1 MGVKLVRRVAADLL
15 GRGESSIR
23 LKGASIEDINKAITR
38 DDVRELIKS
47 GKVYALNEKHNLS
60 AYGKETRK
68 KRLEGRKRGPG
79 RKKGTK
85 KTRAGVEYKKK
96 IRAQRRIIKDLK
108 EKGVIDNSMFKQ
120 FYRLVKG
127 GTFQTKVSL
136 INHIKGTGVSISED
150 EFKRL
155 KHI

>member
-60 AYGKETRK
+60 VY
-68 KRLEGRKRGPG
+68 GRKQG
-79 RKKGTK
+79 RKG
-85 KTRAGVEYKKK
+85 
-96 IRAQRRIIKDLK
+96 
-108 EKGVIDNSMFKQ
+108 
-120 FYRLVKG
+120 
-127 GTFQTKVSL
+127 
-136 INHIKGTGVSISED
+136 
-150 EFKRL
+150 
-155 KHI
+155 